1 MERLLLEV
9 SGRWRRIRRNE
20 TPVTPGWEGLF
31 SEVASFRDVGEGM
44 FCNFRLSYKRLDFE
58 MFSKGVVEAASRFDF
73 EGLIEEVMGVVED
86 LPVHV
91 VELGVF
97 MQQVAAAAV
106 LSEHKVVKAVLK
118 GEEATLTKPRFL
130 TPREIFRAVYEP
142 PQSGETRLLR
152 LAVGSDVWSLI
163 EKTTLLGTGD
173 LTPREGRMLLNGD
186 REKLLELKTY
196 LALL

>member
-1 MERLLLEV
+1 
-9 SGRWRRIRRNE
+9 
-20 TPVTPGWEGLF
+20 
-31 SEVASFRDVGEGM
+31 
-44 FCNFRLSYKRLDFE
+44 
-58 MFSKGVVEAASRFDF
+58 
-73 EGLIEEVMGVVED
+73 MGVVED